1 MPRRM
6 AGFDAWD
13 IVKVPF
19 PYTNRP
25 VLQHRPALVVGWH
38 KAAGS
43 PVLLWVLMITRAD
56 HRRWEGDVEISTLS
70 STGLPVR
77 SIVRC
82 AKIATVETSEAA
94 VIGHLPPPDR
104 PAVRDQVAAS
114 LSRMLGTPPA

>member
-1 MPRRM
+1 M

-56 HRRWEGDVEISTLS
+56 HR
-70 STGLPVR
+70 
-77 SIVRC
+77 C

-114 LSRMLGTPPA
+114 LSRLLGTPPA